1 MAGKKRYDTKLASI
15 PEVLEILEERKKD
28 GELGY
33 EQTLAYEYA
42 TKFSHIKESEA
53 KKMKKSLEEL
63 GLEEKLALKMIEIMP
78 DDAGL
83 VRLILA
89 MDKNRQP
96 ADDETVGKILEVVK
110 SYSK

>member
-1 MAGKKRYDTKLASI
+1 MAGKKRYDSRLVSI

-33 EQTLAYEYA
+33 EQTLAFEYA
-42 TKFSHIKESEA
+42 TKFSKIKETEA
-53 KKMKKSLEEL
+53 KKMKKELQEL
-63 GLEEKLALKMIEIMP
+63 GMDERLALKFIEIMP

-83 VRLILA
+83 AKLILA

-96 ADDETVGKILEVVK
+96 TEEETVTKILAVVK